1 MHMADAL
8 LSPAVACG
16 MYALSAGATA
26 VSINKLR
33 EDEDILVPKMGV
45 LGAFV
50 FAAQMANFT
59 IPGTGASGHIC
70 GGMLLSAML
79 GPYAGF
85 VSMIGILLIQCLFF
99 ADGGLMALGGNI
111 WNMAFYGC
119 FLGGAVIWK
128 LFTKKGLTR
137 TKIVLASVIGS
148 TVSLSLGAFSVTL
161 ETLISKITTLPFG
174 VFLGAMIPIHI
185 VIGVVEG
192 LLTAAVLIFVY
203 ETRPEFLWTEN
214 ASEKDAKMS
223 AKSVIAILAVMT
235 VVLGAGVSLLASS
248 NPDGLEWSVEN
259 VAGDF
264 LESAPST
271 APQIIT
277 GIQEKLAFMP
287 DYGFK
292 NSDSAVATSLSG
304 VVGSLI
310 VVALVAAGCYLLKAV
325 KKKNEQ
331 V

>member
-8 LSPAVACG
+8 LSPAVACS

-26 VSINKLR
+26 VSVKKLKE
-33 EDEDILVPKMGV
+33 EDDILVPKMGV

-85 VSMIGILLIQCLFF
+85 VSMVGILLIQCLFF

-128 LFTKKGLTR
+128 LITKNGLTR
-137 TKIVLASVIGS
+137 AKIIVAAVTGS
-148 TVSLSLGAFSVTL
+148 TLSLIAGAFSVTV
-161 ETLISKITTLPFG
+161 ETLISGITKLPFS
-174 VFLGAMIPIHI
+174 VFAGAMIPIHI
-185 VIGVVEG
+185 VIGIVEG
-192 LLTAAVLIFVY
+192 VLTAAVLVFVY
-203 ETRPEFLWTEN
+203 EARPDFLWTESKN
-214 ASEKDAKMS
+214 TDAKMT
-223 AKSVIAILAVMT
+223 AKSVIIILAVT
-235 VVLGAGVSLLASS
+235 TAVLSLGVSLLASS

-259 VAGDF
+259 VAGDY
-264 LESAPST
+264 LETAPSQAPDTLT
-271 APQIIT
+271 A
-277 GIQEKLAFMP
+277 IQDRLSFMP

-292 NSDSAVATSLSG
+292 NSDSVLGTSVSG
-304 VVGSLI
+304 IVGSVI
-310 VVALVAAGCYLLKAV
+310 VVLLVAISCCLLKLM
-325 KKKNEQ
+325 KRKNE
-331 V
+331 